1 VDLERLESLA
11 SRVFF
16 GLAFVLLAI
25 AVIERVALWS
35 GYTVLRGQYDP
46 GRLIEFAAMLL
57 LFVVAVLLRQI
68 RQQLRS
74 RA

>member
-1 VDLERLESLA
+1 VNLERLESLA
-11 SRVFF
+11 SRAFF
-16 GLAFVLLAI
+16 GFAFVLLAL
-25 AVIERVALWS
+25 AVIERLARWW

-46 GRLIEFAAMLL
+46 GRLFEFAAMLL

-68 RQQLRS
+68 RQQLRA